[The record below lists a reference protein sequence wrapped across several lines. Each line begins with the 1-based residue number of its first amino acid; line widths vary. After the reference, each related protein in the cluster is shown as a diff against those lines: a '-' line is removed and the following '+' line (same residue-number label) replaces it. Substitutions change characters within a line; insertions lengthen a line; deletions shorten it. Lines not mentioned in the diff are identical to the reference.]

1 MNKRMM
7 GSCYERMAAAY
18 LKENYGYKILEMN
31 YKCRFGEIDIIA
43 MDGNFIVFIEVK
55 YRTNLTKGHPLE
67 SIGARKQKKIYEVA
81 KYYIVQH
88 NEKVNRPCRFD
99 AISFHGEEITY
110 VKNIFGGL

>member
-43 MDGNFIVFIEVK
+43 SVK
-55 YRTNLTKGHPLE
+55 LILSLWMGILSSLSK
-67 SIGARKQKKIYEVA
+67 
-81 KYYIVQH
+81 
-88 NEKVNRPCRFD
+88 
-99 AISFHGEEITY
+99 
-110 VKNIFGGL
+110 